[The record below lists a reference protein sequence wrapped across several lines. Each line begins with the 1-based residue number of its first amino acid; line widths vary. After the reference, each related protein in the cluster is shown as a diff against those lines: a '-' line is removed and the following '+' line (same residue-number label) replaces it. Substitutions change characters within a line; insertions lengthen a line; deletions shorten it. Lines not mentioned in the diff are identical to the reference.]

1 MRENGTHLTW
11 PSHNP
16 PSQQEP
22 NIIPD
27 EHHTTPPIWSPMFT
41 GRLIQV
47 PVTHTQLTKIHK
59 Q

>member
-1 MRENGTHLTW
+1 MRKNGTSLTW

-16 PSQQEP
+16 PSQQQP

-27 EHHTTPPIWSPMFT
+27 EHHTTPPIWSPMFK
-41 GRLIQV
+41 GRLTKV
-47 PVTHTQLTKIHK
+47 TVTHMTLTHIKK

>member
-16 PSQQEP
+16 PSQHKQ

-27 EHHTTPPIWSPMFT
+27 ENHTTPPIFSHMFI

-47 PVTHTQLTKIHK
+47 PVTHSHITHIQK